1 MKRVILFLALCLIV
15 AQPASADYSS
25 IDIIPD
31 LISKGFDM
39 ILESQADNMYN
50 MTGVNNSNVQP
61 AVSTLMAQKND
72 FLSNPMV
79 QKQKNF
85 TSFWYFVFY
94 IIFLLA
100 GGVGI
105 MKESASFDTMGN
117 VFDSWR
123 NKYFEIAILAPL
135 IWAFY
140 LYGLQWIFS
149 LESILA
155 RSAFLESMNFVS
167 YSPDNSTAYLLRALS
182 FVGLMIIF
190 YFRYLVVGI
199 ISAYFLVF
207 AAAGFFPWTRHFAM
221 MIFSYG
227 AVMLFSRFLMC
238 LILLGGTGLMSGLPE
253 PLNQSLLLY
262 FVITLGALLAGVAC
276 ILYPVFSLFGN
287 QIKYLIVGKFLF
299 AKGRQSH

>member
-1 MKRVILFLALCLIV
+1 MKRVIFFLTLCMIL
-15 AQPASADYSS
+15 AQPASAEFNSKDM
-25 IDIIPD
+25 IPG

-50 MTGVNNSNVQP
+50 MIGMNNSNAQP
-61 AVSTLMAQKND
+61 AVSILMAQKND

-100 GGVGI
+100 GGIGV
-105 MKESASFDTMGN
+105 MRESASFDTMGN
-117 VFDSWR
+117 VFGSWR
-123 NKYFEIAILAPL
+123 NKYFEIAIMAPL

-167 YSPDNSTAYLLRALS
+167 YSPDNSLAYLLRALS

-199 ISAYFLVF
+199 ISGYFLLF
-207 AAAGFFPWTRHFAM
+207 AAAGFFPWTRSFAM

-262 FVITLGALLAGVAC
+262 FVITLGTLLVGLVC

-287 QIKYLIVGKFLF
+287 QIKYLVVGKFLF
-299 AKGRQSH
+299 AKGK

>member
-1 MKRVILFLALCLIV
+1 MKRVILFLTLCLIMT
-15 AQPASADYSS
+15 QPAAASFDLE
-25 IDIIPD
+25 DLLPD
-31 LISKGFDM
+31 LISKGFDR
-39 ILESQADNMYN
+39 ILESQADNIYDII
-50 MTGVNNSNVQP
+50 GVNSSNAQP

-100 GGVGI
+100 GGIGV

-117 VFDSWR
+117 AFGNWR
-123 NKYFEIAILAPL
+123 NKYFEIAIIAPL
-135 IWAFY
+135 VWAFY

-155 RSAFLESMNFVS
+155 KSAFLESMNFVS
-167 YSPDNSTAYLLRALS
+167 YSPDNSMAYLLRALS
-182 FVGLMIIF
+182 FVSLMIIF

-199 ISAYFLVF
+199 ISAYFLLF
-207 AAAGFFPWTRHFAM
+207 AAAGFFPLARSFALT
-221 MIFSYG
+221 IFMYG

-238 LILLGGTGLMSGLPE
+238 LILLGGTGLMSGLPY
-253 PLNQSLLLY
+253 PLNESLLLY
-262 FVITLGALLAGVAC
+262 YVITQGALLAGLLC
-276 ILYPVFSLFGN
+276 ILYPVLSLFGN
-287 QIKYLIVGKFLF
+287 QIKYLVIGKYLF
-299 AKGRQSH
+299 GSGRRSR

>member
-1 MKRVILFLALCLIV
+1 MKRVIFFLALCMIL
-15 AQPASADYSS
+15 AQPASAEFNSKDM
-25 IDIIPD
+25 IPG

-50 MTGVNNSNVQP
+50 MIGMNNSNAQP
-61 AVSTLMAQKND
+61 AVSILMAQKND

-100 GGVGI
+100 GGIGV
-105 MKESASFDTMGN
+105 MRESASFDTMGN
-117 VFDSWR
+117 VFGSWR
-123 NKYFEIAILAPL
+123 NKYFEIAIMAPL

-167 YSPDNSTAYLLRALS
+167 YSPDNSLAYLLRALS

-199 ISAYFLVF
+199 ISGYFLLF
-207 AAAGFFPWTRHFAM
+207 AAAGFFPWTRSFAM

-262 FVITLGALLAGVAC
+262 FVITLGTLLVGLVC

-287 QIKYLIVGKFLF
+287 QIKYLVVGKFLF
-299 AKGRQSH
+299 AKGK

>member
-1 MKRVILFLALCLIV
+1 MKRVIFFLALCMIL
-15 AQPASADYSS
+15 AQPASAEFSS
-25 IDIIPD
+25 KDMIPD

-50 MTGVNNSNVQP
+50 MIGMNNSNAQP
-61 AVSTLMAQKND
+61 AVSILMAQKND

-100 GGVGI
+100 GGIGV

-117 VFDSWR
+117 VFGSWR
-123 NKYFEIAILAPL
+123 NKYFEIAIMAPL

-167 YSPDNSTAYLLRALS
+167 YSPDNSLAYLLRALS

-199 ISAYFLVF
+199 ISGYFLLF
-207 AAAGFFPWTRHFAM
+207 AAAGFFPWTRSFAM

-262 FVITLGALLAGVAC
+262 FVITLGTLLVGLVC

-287 QIKYLIVGKFLF
+287 QIKYLVVGKFLF
-299 AKGRQSH
+299 AKGK